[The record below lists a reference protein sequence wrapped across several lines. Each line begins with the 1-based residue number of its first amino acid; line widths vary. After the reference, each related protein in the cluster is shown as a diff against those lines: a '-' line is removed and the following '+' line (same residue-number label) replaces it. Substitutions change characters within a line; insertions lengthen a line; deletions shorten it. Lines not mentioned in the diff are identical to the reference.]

1 MYKEAE
7 PMEYEKNTNE
17 NLLRDAEDILMHMP
31 HELGSALKYVME
43 YTGTNCRI
51 LSDESRVGLR
61 TIKAIRSGTT
71 KKPDLITLVRI
82 CKALNI
88 HPLVSIRLIELSGQ
102 CFSATFSSL
111 SLFDELIF
119 RSFR

>member
-43 YTGTNCRI
+43 YTGINCRI
-51 LSDESRVGLR
+51 LSDEICSTTCLKS
-61 TIKAIRSGTT
+61 KAIVAQHNKTYNCGTYT
-71 KKPDLITLVRI
+71 KHITAEYGLLD
-82 CKALNI
+82 C
-88 HPLVSIRLIELSGQ
+88 
-102 CFSATFSSL
+102 SAS
-111 SLFDELIF
+111 
-119 RSFR
+119 